1 MTWRRRSYR
10 PISSN
15 LSFTRPI
22 IADARLCF
30 ITLVLLFGQSGKN
43 YGGLFFLNF
52 QCILK
57 MASCF
62 ESQNFAWR
70 LTRITIGLSHIWA
83 RCKTRLNI
91 LGTFL
96 IWFGSQRGFS
106 LPCLVSVQY
115 TTWWLRL
122 YLEGSCFILKYNVI
136 APSPGKV
143 VPIWNNHYEDVN
155 SIIYKKGIFVM
166 KSILNW
172 LDLAFWLLN
181 FKMTFCRQSMTSQS
195 LIGKTSHLTSGSS

>member
-1 MTWRRRSYR
+1 MTWRRRTYR

-43 YGGLFFLNF
+43 YGGLFSLNF

-96 IWFGSQRGFS
+96 IWFGSRRGFS
-106 LPCLVSVQY
+106 LPLPRFCSIYYVMVKTL
-115 TTWWLRL
+115 LRRKL
-122 YLEGSCFILKYNVI
+122 FHLKIRYCI
-136 APSPGKV
+136 SISPF
-143 VPIWNNHYEDVN
+143 PW
-155 SIIYKKGIFVM
+155 KGIAY
-166 KSILNW
+166 L
-172 LDLAFWLLN
+172 
-181 FKMTFCRQSMTSQS
+181 RQP
-195 LIGKTSHLTSGSS
+195 LWGR